1 MSKMRFLRSLFLV
14 FAFGYS
20 LGGGLAAQGLR
31 IRGIVELEAGAA
43 FTGYN
48 DLRIP
53 ADTGSD
59 ISLKSDIPS
68 DPALALRTRLG
79 LFLGERHRLYFL
91 AAPLSARG
99 SAVLSEDLDY
109 QGTIFTIG
117 TSVESLYRFDSYRL
131 SYRYAF
137 RPRGPFE
144 FAAGAGLKLR
154 SADIAIM
161 SSGAYEHRE
170 DLGFVP
176 LLSFLAR
183 WEITPAF
190 GILLDAEGLVSP
202 FGRAEDALLALEY
215 RPSENLALR
224 LGYRILEG
232 GSDGGGGVYTFA
244 LFHYAVVGIAVSF

>member
-1 MSKMRFLRSLFLV
+1 MSSMKSLRALALV
-14 FAFGYS
+14 FTLSFA
-20 LGGGLAAQGLR
+20 LVGGLAAQGLR
-31 IRGIVELEAGAA
+31 LSGTVELEAGAA

-48 DLRIP
+48 DLQIP

-91 AAPLSARG
+91 AAPLSVRG
-99 SAVLSEDLDY
+99 SATLSEDLSY
-109 QGTIFTIG
+109 QGTTFPLG
-117 TSVESLYRFDSYRL
+117 TAVESLYRFDSYRL

-144 FAAGAGLKLR
+144 FAVGAGLKIR

-161 SSGAYEHRE
+161 SAGAYAHRQ

-176 LLSFLAR
+176 LLSLLAR
-183 WEITPAF
+183 WEIAPRF

-215 RPSENLALR
+215 RPTDKLALR
-224 LGYRILEG
+224 LGYRVLEG

-244 LFHYAVVGIAVSF
+244 LFHYAVLGLAVSF

>member
-1 MSKMRFLRSLFLV
+1 MSRMRFLRFLALV
-14 FAFGYS
+14 VTFSSA

-31 IRGIVELEAGAA
+31 IRGVVELEAGAA

-53 ADTGSD
+53 AETGDD
-59 ISLKSDIPS
+59 ISLKSDIVS
-68 DPALALRTRLG
+68 NPALAIRTRLG
-79 LFLGERHRLYFL
+79 LFLGERHRLHFL

-99 SAVLSEDLDY
+99 SAVLSEDFDF
-109 QGTIFTIG
+109 QGTTFGIG

-144 FAAGAGLKLR
+144 FAAGAGIKIR

-183 WEITPAF
+183 WEFAQAF

-215 RPSENLALR
+215 RPAENLALR

-244 LFHYAVVGIAVSF
+244 LFHYAVVGFAVSF